1 MSSIKKAFVELH
13 TFLEANKDKK
23 VNTIMEEVT
32 AMSSAK
38 GAGGAASASV
48 KDADGNVV
56 GILDY
61 YFKTWLPVAVVPF
74 GAKANSATGFNT
86 MCKLGVS
93 HWTKQQ
99 RDYKKGKED
108 LLDKVAAGE
117 IEPTAI
123 QEELDKLEAARND
136 IAAFPVPECAF
147 ESSEALL
154 EANTGAMQAAWDA
167 YEAAQ
172 VAATEEAANETEE
185 DSEAA

>member
-61 YFKTWLPVAVVPF
+61 YFKTWLPVAELALAPK
-74 GAKANSATGFNT
+74 GTTATG
-86 MCKLGVS
+86 S
-93 HWTKQQ
+93 
-99 RDYKKGKED
+99 
-108 LLDKVAAGE
+108 
-117 IEPTAI
+117 
-123 QEELDKLEAARND
+123 
-136 IAAFPVPECAF
+136 
-147 ESSEALL
+147 
-154 EANTGAMQAAWDA
+154 
-167 YEAAQ
+167 Q
-172 VAATEEAANETEE
+172 VLK
-185 DSEAA
+185 